1 MKTKITKTAIQTDK
15 QGYVLVLLSFYLVP
29 LEFAYIIEESIR
41 IRWNQLFSMK
51 VKRKQSDRDHLFGQ
65 AWS

>member
-29 LEFAYIIEESIR
+29 LEFAYIIEKSIR

>member
-29 LEFAYIIEESIR
+29 LEFAYIIETSIR